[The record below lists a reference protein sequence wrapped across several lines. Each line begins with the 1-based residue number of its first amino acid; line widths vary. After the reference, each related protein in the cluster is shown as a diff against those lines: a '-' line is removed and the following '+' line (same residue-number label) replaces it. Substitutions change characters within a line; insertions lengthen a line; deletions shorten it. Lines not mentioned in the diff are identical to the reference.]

1 MWVAGIW
8 PGAAMTANGKR
19 NCWAVTAPGLEKITA
34 LELTALGIPIGA
46 IEPGG
51 VEFTATDEQLFTA
64 NLWLRTAS
72 RVIVRIAE
80 FKVTA
85 FHELERAARGVP
97 WGEFLQ
103 AGDSIQLRVT
113 CKKSKLYHSDAV
125 AERIEQSITKAVKG
139 IVSTGSGGADGEDA
153 DGDAPDA
160 QLFVVR
166 LLHNV
171 CTISIDSSG
180 ALLHRRGYR
189 LATAKAPIR
198 ETLAAGMLLALHWDG
213 STPLIDPMCGSG
225 TIAIEAAMI
234 ARRMAPGQ
242 RREFACEHW
251 RGAPVTRFATLRE
264 TALATALPRSP
275 VPLIASD
282 RDAGAIT
289 AAEANAERAGVSA
302 DISLHHRALSALE
315 APANRGL
322 VLVNP
327 PYGAR
332 IGEAAPLRNLY
343 AQLGNV
349 MRAKC
354 GGWSLAMCSA
364 ERSLEAQV
372 KLPFRDVL
380 KIRNGGIPV
389 RLVCAEIPILA

>member
-1 MWVAGIW
+1 MHG
-8 PGAAMTANGKR
+8 PSKR
-19 NCWAVTAPGLEKITA
+19 RCWAVTAPGLEKVTA
-34 LELTALGIPIGA
+34 GELAALGIPPGE

-51 VEFTATDEQLFTA
+51 VAFTATDEEIFTA
-64 NLWLRTAS
+64 NLWLRSAS

-97 WGEFLQ
+97 WGSFLK
-103 AGDSIQLRVT
+103 AGDTIRLRVT

-125 AERIEQSITKAVKG
+125 AERVEQSITKAVKG
-139 IVSTGSGGADGEDA
+139 VVVAGSGGAVADDDDA
-153 DGDAPDA
+153 DENDA

-171 CTISIDSSG
+171 CTISVDSSG

-198 ETLAAGMLLALHWDG
+198 ETLAAGILLALGWDG
-213 STPLIDPMCGSG
+213 TTPLIDPMCGSG
-225 TIAIEAAMI
+225 TISIEAAMI

-242 RREFACEHW
+242 HRAFSCERW
-251 RGAPVTRFATLRE
+251 PGAPVGHFATSRAQ
-264 TALATALPRSP
+264 ALLKALPIAH
-275 VPLIASD
+275 VPLVASD

-289 AAEANAERAGVSA
+289 AAAANAERAGVTA
-302 DISLHHRALSALE
+302 DIRLHHRAVSALE
-315 APANRGL
+315 APAGPGL

-332 IGEAAPLRNLY
+332 IGEVAPLRNLY

-354 GGWSLAMCSA
+354 AGWSFAMCSA

-380 KIRNGGIPV
+380 RVRNGGIPV
-389 RLVCAEIPILA
+389 RIVCAQIPTRE

>member
-1 MWVAGIW
+1 MIA
-8 PGAAMTANGKR
+8 TGKR
-19 NCWAVTAPGLEKITA
+19 NCWAVAAPGLEKIIA
-34 LELTALGIPIGA
+34 LELAALGIKPGA
-46 IEPGG
+46 IMPGG
-51 VEFTATDEQLFTA
+51 VEFTATDEELFTA

-97 WGEFLQ
+97 WDGFLQ
-103 AGDSIQLRVT
+103 AGDAVRLRVT

-125 AERIEQSITKAVKG
+125 AERVMQSITKAVKG
-139 IVSTGSGGADGEDA
+139 IVVSDSHRAVADDDDA
-153 DGDAPDA
+153 DENDA

-171 CTISIDSSG
+171 CTISVDSSG

-198 ETLAAGMLLALHWDG
+198 ETLAAGILLALQWNG

-234 ARRMAPGQ
+234 ARHMAPGQ
-242 RREFACEHW
+242 HRAFACERW
-251 RGAPVTRFATLRE
+251 QGAPVAHFETLRK
-264 TALATALPRSP
+264 TALANALPRSP
-275 VPLIASD
+275 VPLVASD

-302 DISLHHRALSALE
+302 DITLHHRALSALE
-315 APANRGL
+315 APADRGL

-380 KIRNGGIPV
+380 RIRNGGIPV
-389 RLVCAEIPILA
+389 RIVCAEIPIRA

>member
-1 MWVAGIW
+1 MS
-8 PGAAMTANGKR
+8 PGVHGPSKR
-19 NCWAVTAPGLEKITA
+19 QCWAVTAPGLEKITA
-34 LELTALGIPIGA
+34 SELAALGISPGE

-51 VEFTATDEQLFTA
+51 VAFTATDEEIFKA
-64 NLWLRTAS
+64 NLWLRSAS

-97 WGEFLQ
+97 WGSFLK
-103 AGDSIQLRVT
+103 AGDAVRFRVT

-125 AERIEQSITKAVKG
+125 AERVEQSVTKAVKG
-139 IVSTGSGGADGEDA
+139 IIVASGNGSVADDD
-153 DGDAPDA
+153 DGDESSA

-166 LLHNV
+166 LLRNV
-171 CTISIDSSG
+171 CTISVDSSG

-198 ETLAAGMLLALHWDG
+198 ETLAAGILLALGWDG
-213 STPLIDPMCGSG
+213 TTPLIDPMCGSG
-225 TIAIEAAMI
+225 TISIEAAMI

-242 RREFACEHW
+242 HRAFSCEHW
-251 RGAPVTRFATLRE
+251 PGAPIGHFATLRAQ
-264 TALATALPRSP
+264 ALAQALPFAP
-275 VPLIASD
+275 VQLVASD

-289 AAEANAERAGVSA
+289 AAAANAERAGVTA
-302 DISLHHRALSALE
+302 DIHLHHRALSALE
-315 APANRGL
+315 ASGGPGL

-349 MRAKC
+349 LRAKC
-354 GGWSLAMCSA
+354 AGWSFAMCSA

-380 KIRNGGIPV
+380 RFRNGGIPV
-389 RLVCAEIPILA
+389 RIVCAQIPTRE

>member
-1 MWVAGIW
+1 
-8 PGAAMTANGKR
+8 MTGNGKR
-19 NCWAVTAPGLEKITA
+19 NCWAVTAPGLEKITSR
-34 LELTALGIPIGA
+34 ELAMLGIAPGA
-46 IEPGG
+46 IKPGG
-51 VEFTATDEQLFTA
+51 VEFTATDEELFTA

-97 WGEFLQ
+97 WDRFLQ
-103 AGDSIQLRVT
+103 TGDAIRLRVT

-125 AERIEQSITKAVKG
+125 AERVEQSITRAVKG
-139 IVSTGSGGADGEDA
+139 INLGGSSSGAADDDDA
-153 DGDAPDA
+153 DENDT

-166 LLHNV
+166 LVHNV
-171 CTISIDSSG
+171 CTISADSSG

-189 LATAKAPIR
+189 LAAAKAPIR
-198 ETLAAGMLLALHWDG
+198 ETLAAGILLALGWDG

-225 TIAIEAAMI
+225 TFAIEAAMI

-242 RREFACEHW
+242 HRAFACEHW
-251 RGAPVTRFATLRE
+251 PGAPVARFATMRAE
-264 TALATALPRSP
+264 ALAKALPRAS
-275 VPLIASD
+275 VPLVASD

-289 AAEANAERAGVSA
+289 AAAANAERAGVTA
-302 DISLHHRALSALE
+302 DVSLYHRALSALE
-315 APANRGL
+315 APASPGL

-332 IGEAAPLRNLY
+332 IGETAPLRNLY

-354 GGWSLAMCSA
+354 AGWSVAMCSA

-372 KLPFRDVL
+372 KLPFHDVL
-380 KIRNGGIPV
+380 RIHNGGIPV
-389 RLVCAEIPILA
+389 RIVCAEIPIRA

>member
-1 MWVAGIW
+1 M
-8 PGAAMTANGKR
+8 KR
-19 NCWAVTAPGLEKITA
+19 QCWAVTAPGLEKVTA
-34 LELTALGIPIGA
+34 GELAALGIPPGQ
-46 IEPGG
+46 IESGG
-51 VEFTATDEQLFTA
+51 VAFAATDEELFTA
-64 NLWLRTAS
+64 NLWLRSAS

-97 WGEFLQ
+97 WAGFLKE
-103 AGDSIQLRVT
+103 GDTVRLRVT

-125 AERIEQSITKAVKG
+125 AERVIQSITKAVKG
-139 IVSTGSGGADGEDA
+139 VIVAGSGEVADDDDA
-153 DGDAPDA
+153 DENDA

-171 CTISIDSSG
+171 CTISADSSG

-189 LATAKAPIR
+189 LATAKAPMR
-198 ETLAAGMLLALHWDG
+198 ETLAAGILLALGWDG
-213 STPLIDPMCGSG
+213 TTPLIDPMCGSG

-242 RREFACEHW
+242 HRAFSCERW
-251 RGAPVTRFATLRE
+251 PGAPVTHFATLRAQALE
-264 TALATALPRSP
+264 TALPFAQM
-275 VPLIASD
+275 PLVASD
-282 RDAGAIT
+282 RDAGAM
-289 AAEANAERAGVSA
+289 AAAAANAERAGVST
-302 DISLHHRALSALE
+302 DIRMYHRALSALE
-315 APANRGL
+315 APVGPGL

-354 GGWSLAMCSA
+354 AGWSFAMCSA

-372 KLPFRDVL
+372 KLSFRDVIR
-380 KIRNGGIPV
+380 IRNGGIPV
-389 RLVCAEIPILA
+389 RIVCAQVPTRE

>member
-1 MWVAGIW
+1 M
-8 PGAAMTANGKR
+8 
-19 NCWAVTAPGLEKITA
+19 TAPGLEKVTA
-34 LELTALGIPIGA
+34 GELAALGISPGE

-51 VEFTATDEQLFTA
+51 VAFAATDEEIFTA
-64 NLWLRTAS
+64 NLWLRSAS

-97 WGEFLQ
+97 WGSFLK
-103 AGDSIQLRVT
+103 AGDAARLRVT

-125 AERIEQSITKAVKG
+125 AERVEQSITKAVPG
-139 IVSTGSGGADGEDA
+139 TVIAGGGDAVTDDDDA
-153 DGDAPDA
+153 DENDA

-171 CTISIDSSG
+171 CTISVDSSG

-198 ETLAAGMLLALHWDG
+198 ETLAAGILIALSWDG
-213 STPLIDPMCGSG
+213 TTPLIDPMCGSG

-242 RREFACEHW
+242 RRAFACERW
-251 RGAPVTRFATLRE
+251 PGAPVGRFATLR
-264 TALATALPRSP
+264 ADAFAKVLSFAP
-275 VPLIASD
+275 VPLVASD

-289 AAEANAERAGVSA
+289 AAAANAERAGVAA

-315 APANRGL
+315 ALTGPGL

-349 MRAKC
+349 VRAQC
-354 GGWSLAMCSA
+354 GGWGFAMCSA

-380 KIRNGGIPV
+380 RIRNGGIPIRV
-389 RLVCAEIPILA
+389 VCAQIPTRA

>member
-1 MWVAGIW
+1 
-8 PGAAMTANGKR
+8 MTANGKR

-34 LELTALGIPIGA
+34 REIAVLGITSGVIK
-46 IEPGG
+46 PGG
-51 VEFTATDEQLFTA
+51 VEFTATDEELFVA

-97 WGEFLQ
+97 WDGFVQ
-103 AGDSIQLRVT
+103 AGDSIRLRVT

-125 AERIEQSITKAVKG
+125 AERVEQSITKAVKG
-139 IVSTGSGGADGEDA
+139 IVVSGSRRAVADDDDA
-153 DGDAPDA
+153 DENDA

-171 CTISIDSSG
+171 CTISVDSSG

-198 ETLAAGMLLALHWDG
+198 ETLAAGILLALRWNG

-242 RREFACEHW
+242 HRVFACEHW
-251 RGAPVTRFATLRE
+251 RGAPVARFETLRK
-264 TALATALPRSP
+264 TALAKALPRSP
-275 VPLIASD
+275 VPISASD

-289 AAEANAERAGVSA
+289 AAAANAERAGVA
-302 DISLHHRALSALE
+302 EDINLRHRALSALE
-315 APANRGL
+315 APAGPGL

-354 GGWSLAMCSA
+354 AGWSVAMCSA
-364 ERSLEAQV
+364 ARSLETQV
-372 KLPFRDVL
+372 KLPFHDVL
-380 KIRNGGIPV
+380 RIRNGGIPV
-389 RLVCAEIPILA
+389 RIVCAEIPIRE